1 MAEAAMKAFG
11 MNQVRAAIIRHLA
24 QKPNGATSGDISR
37 QLQATYQ
44 TVFRHLQDLEEQ
56 GIVASDAGEQ
66 RQGQRV
72 RYTLNKQ
79 ARDKALA
86 DYAHYLDGQ

>member
-1 MAEAAMKAFG
+1 

-24 QKPNGATSGDISR
+24 LHPGGTTSGQITRELS
-37 QLQATYQ
+37 ATYQ
-44 TVFRHLQDLEEQ
+44 TIFRHLQDLEEQ
-56 GIVASDAGEQ
+56 GVVTSDAGEQ

-72 RYTLNKQ
+72 VYTLNRA

-86 DYAHYLDGQ
+86 DYAAYLDGK